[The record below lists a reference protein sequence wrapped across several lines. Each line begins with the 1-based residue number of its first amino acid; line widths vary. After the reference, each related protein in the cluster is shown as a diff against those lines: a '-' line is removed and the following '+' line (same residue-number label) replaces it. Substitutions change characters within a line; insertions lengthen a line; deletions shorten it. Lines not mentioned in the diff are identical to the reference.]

1 MAGAPNPKLQGGFIL
16 GSKAVGIYVI
26 VCGILLGLVAALA
39 IGVTVSE
46 VPNDPPG
53 DGTIAFMA
61 FLAFVG
67 ASGTTIGIGYL
78 VMLGGRILEAVRR

>member
-1 MAGAPNPKLQGGFIL
+1 MAGAPNPKLQGGSVL

-26 VCGILLGLVAALA
+26 VCGILLGLFAALA
-39 IGVTVSE
+39 IVGVAS
-46 VPNDPPG
+46 NLDDPPG
-53 DGTIAFMA
+53 DGTTAFVA
-61 FLAFVG
+61 FLAFMG